1 MGLFWARLLVFAAS
15 AAVLVIEILAGRLM
29 APYVGVTL
37 ETFTGII
44 GVVLAGIAAGS
55 WLGGWAADR
64 SEPRRLLAPALA
76 LSGTLAM
83 IAPSMVDALGPGMRG
98 GGPVEIVLLT
108 GGAFF
113 FPALTLSTVTPLV
126 VKLRLRSIDETGSVV
141 GSFSAIG
148 TMGALAGTFVTGF
161 VLLAAV
167 PSRPLVVVVGVG
179 LLLAAVP
186 LMVRGLFTRLMAI
199 AVLSAVLPAASLAL
213 DRDPCD
219 AETTYFC
226 ARIEVDPARPAGRV
240 LWLDTV
246 RHSYVDLDDPSYLDF
261 RYAKVMADVIADLDA
276 GPVTAVYIGGGGFT
290 LPRYVASVRP
300 GSTGTAFEIDQALV
314 HLAERDL
321 GLKQDR
327 SLNVE
332 VGDGRLLLPSLPA
345 RSFDLVVGDAFG
357 GLSVP
362 WHLTTREFLLEVDR
376 VLGDGGVYVANL
388 IDYPPLGFVRAE
400 VATFLSVFPHVAV
413 IAPAESIWGHRGGN
427 FVLVGAQTQP
437 RWDQI
442 QERVHARAGLEVVL
456 VGPEVVDFASGA
468 RLLRDDFAPVDQ
480 LITPPQRARSATR

>member
-1 MGLFWARLLVFAAS
+1 MGLFWARSLVFAAS
-15 AAVLVIEILAGRLM
+15 AAVLVLEILAGRLM

-64 SEPRRLLAPALA
+64 SEPRRMLAPVLA
-76 LSGTLAM
+76 LSGVLAM
-83 IAPSMVDALGPGMRG
+83 VAPAMVDALGPGMRG

-113 FPALTLSTVTPLV
+113 LPAMTLSAVTPIV

-167 PSRPLVVVVGVG
+167 PSRPLVVAVGVG

-186 LMVRGLFTRLMAI
+186 LLLRGALARFMAV
-199 AVLSAVLPAASLAL
+199 ALLSAVPPAASLAP

-219 AETTYFC
+219 TETTYFC
-226 ARIEVDPARPAGRV
+226 ARIEVDPARPTGRV

-246 RHSYVDLDDPSYLDF
+246 RHSYVDLGDPSYLEF
-261 RYAKVMADVIADLDA
+261 RYAKVMADVIAGLDA
-276 GPVTAVYIGGGGFT
+276 GPLTAAYIGGGGFT

-300 GSTGTAFEIDQALV
+300 GSTGTVFEIDRALV
-314 HLAERDL
+314 RLAERDL
-321 GLKQDR
+321 GLEQSKELR
-327 SLNVE
+327 VE
-332 VGDGRLLLPSLPA
+332 VGDGRLLLPSQPVGA
-345 RSFDLVVGDAFG
+345 FDLVVGDAFG

-362 WHLTTREFLLEVDR
+362 WHLTTREFLLEIDR
-376 VLGDGGVYVANL
+376 VLADDGVYVANL

-400 VATFLSVFPHVAV
+400 VATFFSVFPHVAV
-413 IAPAESIWGHRGGN
+413 IAPAESLWGARGGN
-427 FVLVGAQTQP
+427 FVLVGARRP
-437 RWDQI
+437 LRWDQV
-442 QERVHARAGLEVVL
+442 QERIHARTGLEVL
-456 VGPEVVDFASGA
+456 IASSDAAGFASGA
-468 RLLRDDFAPVDQ
+468 RVLRDDFAPVDQ
-480 LITPPQRARSATR
+480 LITPP